1 MSKDRDN
8 TRQKAAEARAAAMS
22 KEKRR
27 ERTVRTIGAV
37 AIAVVVIAIIAAA
50 IIIPKL
56 SQTDPGPA
64 PDPAAALP
72 TGVLTSTDLYAYGK
86 PVNPEATN
94 KPVLAIW
101 EDFQCP
107 ACAYVEKNN
116 GTGIQKLA
124 AEGKVKLIW
133 RPTTFLDSKF
143 KTDASRRA
151 TAAWGCAIDANKTV
165 EYHDWVFANQP
176 AKEGDGWT
184 NDQLLQYGKDVGI
197 TGDLYTTFESCV
209 TSQKYAGWGVNS
221 TALFDT
227 SGASGTPYATLD
239 GKPVDNAILSDEAK
253 LIAFID
259 AQSSSA
265 TPSASASA
273 S

>member
-8 TRQKAAEARAAAMS
+8 TRQKAAEAREAALS

-37 AIAVVVIAIIAAA
+37 AIAVVVIAIVAAT
-50 IIIPKL
+50 IIIIKL
-56 SQTDPGPA
+56 SQTDPAPA

-86 PVNPEATN
+86 PVNPEAVN
-94 KPVLAIW
+94 KPVLAIF

-107 ACAYVEKNN
+107 ACGYVEKTN
-116 GTGIQKLA
+116 GAGIQKLA
-124 AEGKVKLIW
+124 TDGKVKLIW
-133 RPTTFLDSKF
+133 RPTTFLDPKF
-143 KTDASRRA
+143 KSDASRRA

-165 EYHDWVFANQP
+165 EYHDWIYANQP

-197 TGDLYTTFESCV
+197 TGDLYTTFETCV
-209 TSQKYAGWGVNS
+209 TSQKYAGWAVNS
-221 TALFDT
+221 TTICENSDAK
-227 SGASGTPYATLD
+227 GTPYATLN
-239 GKPVDNAILSDEAK
+239 GKPIDNAILSDEAK
-253 LIAFID
+253 LIAYID

>member
-8 TRQKAAEARAAAMS
+8 TRQKAAEAREAALS

-37 AIAVVVIAIIAAA
+37 AIAVVVIAIVAAT
-50 IIIPKL
+50 IIIIKL
-56 SQTDPGPA
+56 SQTDPAPA

-86 PVNPEATN
+86 PVNPEAVN
-94 KPVLAIW
+94 KPVLAIF

-107 ACAYVEKNN
+107 ACGYVEKTN
-116 GTGIQKLA
+116 GAGIQKLA
-124 AEGKVKLIW
+124 TDGKVKLIW
-133 RPTTFLDSKF
+133 RPTTFLDPKF
-143 KTDASRRA
+143 KSDASRRA

-165 EYHDWVFANQP
+165 EYHDWIYANQP

-197 TGDLYTTFESCV
+197 TGDLYTTFETCV
-209 TSQKYAGWGVNS
+209 TSQKYAGWAVNS
-221 TALFDT
+221 TTIFENSDAK
-227 SGASGTPYATLD
+227 GTHRLHRRSVQQRD
-239 GKPVDNAILSDEAK
+239 SLG
-253 LIAFID
+253 FC
-259 AQSSSA
+259 
-265 TPSASASA
+265 
-273 S
+273 

>member
-1 MSKDRDN
+1 M
-8 TRQKAAEARAAAMS
+8 
-22 KEKRR
+22 
-27 ERTVRTIGAV
+27 
-37 AIAVVVIAIIAAA
+37 AIAVVVIAIVAAT
-50 IIIPKL
+50 IIIIKL
-56 SQTDPGPA
+56 SQTDPAPA

-86 PVNPEATN
+86 PVNPEAVN
-94 KPVLAIW
+94 KPVLAIF

-107 ACAYVEKNN
+107 ACGYVEKTN
-116 GTGIQKLA
+116 GAGIQKLA
-124 AEGKVKLIW
+124 TDGKVKLIW
-133 RPTTFLDSKF
+133 RPTTFLDPKF
-143 KTDASRRA
+143 KSDASRRA

-165 EYHDWVFANQP
+165 EYHDWIYANQP

-197 TGDLYTTFESCV
+197 AGDLYTTFETCV
-209 TSQKYAGWGVNS
+209 TSQKYAGWAVNS
-221 TALFDT
+221 TTIFENSDAK
-227 SGASGTPYATLD
+227 GTPYATLN
-239 GKPVDNAILSDEAK
+239 GKPIDNAILSDEAK
-253 LIAFID
+253 LIAYID

>member
-27 ERTVRTIGAV
+27 ERTVRIIGAS
-37 AIAVVVIAIIAAA
+37 AIAVVVVAIVGAA

-56 SQTDPGPA
+56 SNEPAPGPN
-64 PDPAAALP
+64 PAAALP
-72 TGVLTSTDLYAYGK
+72 AGVLDSTNEYAYGK
-86 PVNPEATN
+86 LVNPEATN

-107 ACAYVEKNN
+107 ACAFVEENN
-116 GTGIQKLA
+116 GVGIQKLA
-124 AEGKVKLIW
+124 AEGKVRLIW
-133 RPTTFLDSKF
+133 RPTTFLDPKF
-143 KTDASRRA
+143 KTDASERA
-151 TAAWGCAIDANKTV
+151 TAAWGCAIDANKNI

-184 NDQLLQYGKDVGI
+184 NEQLLQYGKDVGI
-197 TGDLYTTFESCV
+197 TGDTYTAFESCV
-209 TSQKYAGWGVNS
+209 TSQKYAGWSVNS
-221 TALFDT
+221 TDAFR
-227 SGASGTPYATLD
+227 ASDANGTPYATLD
-239 GKPVDNAILSDEAK
+239 GKPIDNETLKDEAK

-259 AQSSSA
+259 AQSGSA
-265 TPSASASA
+265 TPSASVSA